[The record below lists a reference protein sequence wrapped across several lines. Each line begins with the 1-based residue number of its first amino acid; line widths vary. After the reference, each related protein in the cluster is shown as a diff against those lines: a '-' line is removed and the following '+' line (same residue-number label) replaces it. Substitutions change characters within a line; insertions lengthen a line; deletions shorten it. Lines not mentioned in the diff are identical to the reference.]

1 MVAAIGLQQIDLAY
15 YQLIAMRRKA
25 PKSPGF
31 DDKGWTSVDFFACA
45 RRWFGGSSAKRLVAF
60 RWRGRSNSEGGN
72 MRTLAVAAVLAAFAA
87 TVALAHAEEPLVGIV
102 SISATEANNA
112 RYISG
117 AQDAAK
123 TIGWNVSVIDAAGN
137 ADQANAAIQNFAQRG
152 AAAIVD
158 MVFPYSSIGA
168 GLDAAKTAKIPVV
181 TWGGGIGGGVA
192 ATNGSG
198 GPMVIPV
205 NDLMIKAMNG
215 KGSVLALTYH
225 TGEVCRN
232 REVELDKALAEHPD
246 IKVTKNEVRIPGY
259 FEDGAQYAN
268 AWLASH
274 PAGKE
279 NLAIWGCWDDPA
291 IGAIGSLRAQNRD
304 DVKVYGVNGNAQALE
319 NIKKGFM
326 TATAWQDSYTEGHN
340 MITLLPEIVKAGAS
354 WTQKAVE
361 VPAVLV
367 TKDTIDK
374 FLADHPSALK

>member
-1 MVAAIGLQQIDLAY
+1 M
-15 YQLIAMRRKA
+15 K
-25 PKSPGF
+25 
-31 DDKGWTSVDFFACA
+31 
-45 RRWFGGSSAKRLVAF
+45 
-60 RWRGRSNSEGGN
+60 
-72 MRTLAVAAVLAAFAA
+72 TLAISAALAALAFTAPP
-87 TVALAHAEEPLVGIV
+87 ALADQPLVGIV
-102 SISATEANNA
+102 SISANEANNA
-112 RYISG
+112 RYITG
-117 AQDAAK
+117 AQAAAK
-123 TIGWNVSVIDAAGN
+123 EIGWQVTVIDAAGN

-158 MVFPYSSIGA
+158 MVFPFSSIGA
-168 GLDAAKTAKIPVV
+168 GLDAAKSAKIPVV
-181 TWGGGIGGGVA
+181 TWGGGLGGGVA

-198 GPMVIPV
+198 GPMVVPV
-205 NDLMIKAMNG
+205 NDLMIKTMSG

-232 REVELDKALAEHPD
+232 REVELDKALVSTPG

-291 IGAIGSLRAQNRD
+291 IGAIGSLRAQNRT

-326 TATAWQDSYTEGHN
+326 TATAWQDSYTEGRN
-340 MITLLPEIVKAGAS
+340 MIALLPEIVKAGAS
-354 WTQKAVE
+354 WTPKAVE
-361 VPAVLV
+361 VPAILV
-367 TKDTIDK
+367 TSDNIDK
-374 FLADHPSALK
+374 FLADHPAALQ

>member
-1 MVAAIGLQQIDLAY
+1 MRVLAI
-15 YQLIAMRRKA
+15 
-25 PKSPGF
+25 S
-31 DDKGWTSVDFFACA
+31 
-45 RRWFGGSSAKRLVAF
+45 
-60 RWRGRSNSEGGN
+60 
-72 MRTLAVAAVLAAFAA
+72 AAFAA
-87 TVALAHAEEPLVGIV
+87 LALPATSALADPPLVGIV
-102 SISATEANNA
+102 SISANEANNA

-117 AQDAAK
+117 AEAAAK
-123 TIGWNVSVIDAAGN
+123 DVGWTVSVIDAAGN

-158 MVFPYSSIGA
+158 MVFPFSSIGA
-168 GLDAAKTAKIPVV
+168 GLDAAKGKTIPVV
-181 TWGGGIGGGVA
+181 TWGGGLGGGVA

-198 GPMVIPV
+198 GPMVVPV
-205 NDLMIKAMNG
+205 NDLMIKTMSG
-215 KGSVLALTYH
+215 EGSVLELTYH

-232 REVELDKALAEHPD
+232 REVELDKALASYPD

-291 IGAIGSLRAQNRD
+291 IGAIGSLRAQDRT

-340 MITLLPEIVKAGAS
+340 MITLLPEIAKAGAG
-354 WTQKAVE
+354 WTPKAVE
-361 VPAVLV
+361 VPAILV
-367 TKDTIDK
+367 TSDTIDK
-374 FLADHPSALK
+374 FIADHPAALK